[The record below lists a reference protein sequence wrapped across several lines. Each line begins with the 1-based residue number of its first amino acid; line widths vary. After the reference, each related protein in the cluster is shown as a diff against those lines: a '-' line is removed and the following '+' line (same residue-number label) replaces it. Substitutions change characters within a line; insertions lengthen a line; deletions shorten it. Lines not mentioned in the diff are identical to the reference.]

1 MNAFSRS
8 AATFVGIAVP
18 GVLIAVTAF
27 VAPLP
32 SGSGARGPEQVRLP
46 ASATTAVCPG
56 PLSLADDAAGT
67 DEEFEAAAA
76 PTTVAR
82 AVSASM
88 TAPDGSQ
95 GAAGISAGVLG
106 GDDLFT
112 TDPGDPFV
120 TGADGMGAPV
130 LYTGEP
136 AGESPALVSAVQTA
150 DADSGDYA
158 GLAALSCSEPVT
170 RAMFS
175 SASTMAGEDSRLL
188 LGNPTDAP
196 VTVRVSLTG
205 ESGPV
210 PVAGA
215 DSLTIQ
221 PHSMR
226 TVVLGALA
234 EGVPVVGA
242 EVTSE
247 DGRVTA
253 ALQHI
258 RRDGLD
264 PRGIEYAAPE
274 APAATRSVVPLG
286 TGGAV
291 RLRVSNPGDTAVTA
305 RLGAHSAD
313 GPEALPTGSV
323 AIPAHGTAEV
333 DLGEVA
339 PGDLMIEADADVSV
353 TASVTIDTEEGAD
366 VAHYP
371 GVEALGDTQLVAL
384 PTDER
389 GGPLGGDLVLAAG
402 EGSVDVV
409 PVGADGQRG
418 DARTLD
424 LDPERALVLGL
435 ADFGD
440 ARALELRSTGDDAFA
455 TVAARS
461 DSGASAVGIPA
472 PPQGVGYQDVRLER

>member
-1 MNAFSRS
+1 M
-8 AATFVGIAVP
+8 
-18 GVLIAVTAF
+18 
-27 VAPLP
+27 
-32 SGSGARGPEQVRLP
+32 
-46 ASATTAVCPG
+46 
-56 PLSLADDAAGT
+56 
-67 DEEFEAAAA
+67 
-76 PTTVAR
+76 
-82 AVSASM
+82 
-88 TAPDGSQ
+88 
-95 GAAGISAGVLG
+95 
-106 GDDLFT
+106 
-112 TDPGDPFV
+112 
-120 TGADGMGAPV
+120 
-130 LYTGEP
+130 
-136 AGESPALVSAVQTA
+136 
-150 DADSGDYA
+150 
-158 GLAALSCSEPVT
+158 
-170 RAMFS
+170 
-175 SASTMAGEDSRLL
+175 
-188 LGNPTDAP
+188 
-196 VTVRVSLTG
+196 
-205 ESGPV
+205 
-210 PVAGA
+210 
-215 DSLTIQ
+215 
-221 PHSMR
+221 
-226 TVVLGALA
+226 
-234 EGVPVVGA
+234 
-242 EVTSE
+242 
-247 DGRVTA
+247 
-253 ALQHI
+253 
-258 RRDGLD
+258 
-264 PRGIEYAAPE
+264 
-274 APAATRSVVPLG
+274 
-286 TGGAV
+286 
-291 RLRVSNPGDTAVTA
+291 SNPGDTAVTA

-472 PPQGVGYQDVRLER
+472 PPQGVGYQDVRLERCSLSGGGRSSSGSRPHSSAA